1 MLFNSSSNNFLQGDQ
16 THWLCCALYMACRNI
31 RTPTVGRSDKI
42 VQGNCVSLT
51 RLLRSCGITFLEF
64 FKKMKKWIT
73 MVDADKEFCDRIDRL
88 TNHLTVSLL
97 VYEKYQAIFKDLFA
111 ELQVEG
117 PKKSKKST

>member
-1 MLFNSSSNNFLQGDQ
+1 
-16 THWLCCALYMACRNI
+16 
-31 RTPTVGRSDKI
+31 
-42 VQGNCVSLT
+42 
-51 RLLRSCGITFLEF
+51 
-64 FKKMKKWIT
+64 